1 MPRIHEVKSVQP
13 HFDDVASGRKTA
25 ELRLDDRGYEVGD
38 TLRQLEYVNGELTGN
53 AIAHEITHKLSG
65 GPWLAPG
72 YCMLSLARIP
82 LEVTY

>member
-1 MPRIHEVKSVQP
+1 MQKVHNVKSVQP
-13 HFDDVASGRKTA
+13 HFDDVASGKKTA

-38 TLRQLEYVNGELTGN
+38 LLRQHEYVNGELTGN
-53 AIAHEITHKLSG
+53 VVAHEITHKLTG

-82 LEVTY
+82 HEVTY